1 MKPFGIHT
9 SVAGSFDEARAKVT
23 EALKSEGFGVLT
35 EIDVQATLKKKLD
48 VDFRRYTILGACNP
62 SFAHRALQTSLEVG
76 LLLPCNVVVY
86 EEDGGR
92 VHVAAVDPLETIA
105 AHGEPEL
112 QAVARDVHDK
122 LNRVIARVGEE
133 A

>member
-1 MKPFGIHT
+1 
-9 SVAGSFDEARAKVT
+9 
-23 EALKSEGFGVLT
+23 
-35 EIDVQATLKKKLD
+35 
-48 VDFRRYTILGACNP
+48 
-62 SFAHRALQTSLEVG
+62 VG